1 MKKKIILVTCAM
13 LLMTG
18 CGKDVKLVNGEN
30 AIVTFKEG
38 GISSNQLYDALKET
52 QGAEKIMNLIDAHLL
67 DLKYDETDEEKNYV
81 KQNLK
86 SVKEAAGEMGAS
98 LEMYLSYYYGV
109 GSEKA
114 FEDYLALSFRRDT
127 WTREYAKE
135 TITEKQINDYYEQEI
150 YGDVEASH
158 ILITVDVKSDA
169 TDDEKKDAEA
179 AALKKANDLIEKLKN
194 GEDFAKLA
202 KENSKDATTAANGG
216 NLGKIND
223 GDMPDEVLDAIR
235 NLKDGSY
242 STKAVKSSQGYHI
255 VYKTSQAEKP
265 ELTEELTT
273 EIKDIIAN
281 ETAQSPAF
289 QLEALK
295 VLRERNEM
303 KFVDTNL
310 GDDFETLVS
319 QYEAQYNSMQ

>member
-135 TITEKQINDYYEQEI
+135 TITEKQINDYYEQEV

-169 TDDEKKDAEA
+169 TDDEKKDAEE

-223 GDMPDEVLDAIR
+223 GDMPDEVLDAVR
-235 NLKDGSY
+235 SLKDGSY

-265 ELTEELTT
+265 ELTDALTT

-289 QLEALK
+289 QLQALK

-303 KFVDTNL
+303 KFIDTNL
-310 GDDFETLVS
+310 GDDFESLVS
-319 QYEAQYNSMQ
+319 QYEAQYNSLQ

>member
-1 MKKKIILVTCAM
+1 MKKKFLLIICAM

-52 QGAEKIMNLIDAHLL
+52 AGAEKIMNLIDAHLL
-67 DLKYDETDEEKNYV
+67 DLKYDETDEEKAYV
-81 KQNLK
+81 SQNLK

-135 TITEKQINDYYEQEI
+135 TITEKQINDYYEQEV

-202 KENSKDATTAANGG
+202 KENSKDATTASNGG

-223 GDMPDEVLDAIR
+223 GDAPDEVLDAVR
-235 NLKDGSY
+235 SLKDGSY

-265 ELTEELTT
+265 ELTDELTT

-303 KFVDTNL
+303 KFIDTNL

-319 QYEAQYNSMQ
+319 QYEAQYNSLQ

>member
-135 TITEKQINDYYEQEI
+135 TITEKQINDYYEQEV

-194 GEDFAKLA
+194 GEDFAKFA

-223 GDMPDEVLDAIR
+223 GDMPDEVLDAVR
-235 NLKDGSY
+235 SLKDGSY

-265 ELTEELTT
+265 ELTDELTT

-289 QLEALK
+289 QLQALK

-303 KFVDTNL
+303 KFIDTNL
-310 GDDFETLVS
+310 GDDFESLVS
-319 QYEAQYNSMQ
+319 QYEAQYNSLQ

>member
-1 MKKKIILVTCAM
+1 MKKKFLLIICAM

-52 QGAEKIMNLIDAHLL
+52 AGAEKIMNLIDAHLL
-67 DLKYDETDEEKNYV
+67 DLKYDETEEEKSYV
-81 KQNLK
+81 SQNLK

-135 TITEKQINDYYEQEI
+135 TITEKQINDYYEQEV

-202 KENSKDATTAANGG
+202 KENSKDATTASNGG

-223 GDMPDEVLDAIR
+223 GDAPDEVLDAVR
-235 NLKDGSY
+235 GLKDGSY

-265 ELTEELTT
+265 ELTDELTT

-303 KFVDTNL
+303 KFIDTNL

-319 QYEAQYNSMQ
+319 QYEAQYNSLQ

>member
-1 MKKKIILVTCAM
+1 MKKKFLLIICAM

-52 QGAEKIMNLIDAHLL
+52 AGAEKIMNLIDAHLL
-67 DLKYDETDEEKNYV
+67 DLKYDETEEEKSYV
-81 KQNLK
+81 SQNLK

-114 FEDYLALSFRRDT
+114 FKDYLALSFRRDT

-202 KENSKDATTAANGG
+202 KENSKDATTAGNGG
-216 NLGKIND
+216 SLGKIND
-223 GDMPDEVLDAIR
+223 GDAPDEVLDAVR
-235 NLKDGSY
+235 SLKDGSY

-265 ELTEELTT
+265 ELTDELTT

-303 KFVDTNL
+303 KFIDTNL
-310 GDDFETLVS
+310 GDDFEALVS
-319 QYEAQYNSMQ
+319 QYEAQYNSLQ

>member
-1 MKKKIILVTCAM
+1 MKKKFLLIICAM

-52 QGAEKIMNLIDAHLL
+52 AGAEKVMNLIDAHLL
-67 DLKYDETDEEKNYV
+67 DQIYDETDEEKNYV
-81 KQNLK
+81 KQTLK

-98 LEMYLSYYYGV
+98 LEMYLTYYYGV
-109 GSEKA
+109 GSEKS
-114 FEDYLALSFRRDT
+114 FEDYLTLSFRRDT

-135 TITEKQINDYYEQEI
+135 TITEKQINEYYEQEI
-150 YGDVEASH
+150 YGDVDASH

-169 TDDEKKDAEA
+169 TDDEKKEAED
-179 AALKKANDLIEKLKN
+179 AALKKANEVIEKLKN

-202 KENSKDATTAANGG
+202 KEYSKDSTTASNGG
-216 NLGKIND
+216 SLGKVND
-223 GDMPDEVLDAIR
+223 GDTPGEVLDALR

-242 STKAVKSSQGYHI
+242 DTKAIKSSQGYHI
-255 VYKTSQAEKP
+255 IYKTSQDEKP

-273 EIKDIIAN
+273 EIKDIIAE
-281 ETAQSPAF
+281 ETAQNASF

-295 VLRERNEM
+295 ELRERNEM

-310 GDDFETLVS
+310 GSDFETLVA
-319 QYEAQYNSMQ
+319 QYEAQYNSAN

>member
-135 TITEKQINDYYEQEI
+135 TITEKQINDYYEQEV

-202 KENSKDATTAANGG
+202 KENSKDATTAGNGG
-216 NLGKIND
+216 SLGKIND
-223 GDMPDEVLDAIR
+223 GDAPDEVLDAVR
-235 NLKDGSY
+235 SLKDGSY

-265 ELTEELTT
+265 ELTDELTT

-289 QLEALK
+289 QLQALK

-303 KFVDTNL
+303 KFIDTNL
-310 GDDFETLVS
+310 GDDFESLVS
-319 QYEAQYNSMQ
+319 QYEAQYNSLQ

>member
-52 QGAEKIMNLIDAHLL
+52 AGAEKIMNLIDAHLL

-135 TITEKQINDYYEQEI
+135 TITEKQINDYYEQEV

-223 GDMPDEVLDAIR
+223 GDMPDEVLDAVR
-235 NLKDGSY
+235 SLKDGSY

-255 VYKTSQAEKP
+255 VYKTSQAKKP
-265 ELTEELTT
+265 ELTDELTT

-289 QLEALK
+289 QLQALK

-303 KFVDTNL
+303 KFIDTNL
-310 GDDFETLVS
+310 GDDFESLVS
-319 QYEAQYNSMQ
+319 QYEAQYNSLQ

>member
-1 MKKKIILVTCAM
+1 MKKKFLLIICAM

-52 QGAEKIMNLIDAHLL
+52 AGAEKIMNLIDAHLL
-67 DLKYDETDEEKNYV
+67 DLKYDETEEEKSYV
-81 KQNLK
+81 SQNLK

-202 KENSKDATTAANGG
+202 KDNSKDATTAGNGG
-216 NLGKIND
+216 SLGKIND
-223 GDMPDEVLDAIR
+223 GDAPDEVLDAVR
-235 NLKDGSY
+235 SLKDGSY

-265 ELTEELTT
+265 ELTDELTT

-303 KFVDTNL
+303 KFIDTNL
-310 GDDFETLVS
+310 GDDFEALVS
-319 QYEAQYNSMQ
+319 QYEAQYNSLQ

>member
-223 GDMPDEVLDAIR
+223 GDMPDEVLDAVR
-235 NLKDGSY
+235 SLKDGSY

-265 ELTEELTT
+265 ELTDELTT

-289 QLEALK
+289 QLQALK

-303 KFVDTNL
+303 KFIDTNL
-310 GDDFETLVS
+310 GDDFESLVS
-319 QYEAQYNSMQ
+319 QYEAQYNSLQ

>member
-1 MKKKIILVTCAM
+1 MKKKFLLIICAM

-52 QGAEKIMNLIDAHLL
+52 AGAEKIMNLIDAHLL
-67 DLKYDETDEEKNYV
+67 DLKYDETEEEKSYV
-81 KQNLK
+81 SQNLK
-86 SVKEAAGEMGAS
+86 SVKEAAGKMGAS

-158 ILITVDVKSDA
+158 ILITVDVKKDA
-169 TDDEKKDAEA
+169 TDDEKKDAEE

-202 KENSKDATTAANGG
+202 KENSKDATTASNGG
-216 NLGKIND
+216 SLGKIND
-223 GDMPDEVLDAIR
+223 GDAPDEVLDAVR
-235 NLKDGSY
+235 SLKDGSY

-265 ELTEELTT
+265 ELTDALTT

-289 QLEALK
+289 QLKALK

-303 KFVDTNL
+303 KFIDTNL

-319 QYEAQYNSMQ
+319 QYEAQYNSLQ

>member
-1 MKKKIILVTCAM
+1 MKKKFLLIICAM

-67 DLKYDETDEEKNYV
+67 DQMYDETDEEKAYV
-81 KQNLK
+81 SQNVK

-109 GSEKA
+109 GSEKS
-114 FEDYLALSFRRDT
+114 FEDYLTLSFRRDT

-135 TITEKQINDYYEQEI
+135 TLTEKQINDYYEQEI

-169 TDDEKKDAEA
+169 TDDEKKDAEE
-179 AALKKANDLIEKLKN
+179 AALKKANDIIQKLKD

-216 NLGKIND
+216 NLGKVND
-223 GDMPDEVLDAIR
+223 GDMPDEVLDALR
-235 NLKDGSY
+235 GLKDGSY

-265 ELTEELTT
+265 ALTEELTT

-295 VLRERNEM
+295 ELRERNEM

>member
-1 MKKKIILVTCAM
+1 M

-52 QGAEKIMNLIDAHLL
+52 AGAEKIMNLIDAHLL
-67 DLKYDETDEEKNYV
+67 DLKYDETEEEKSYV
-81 KQNLK
+81 SQNLK
-86 SVKEAAGEMGAS
+86 SVKEAADEMGAS
-98 LEMYLSYYYGV
+98 LEMYLSQYYGV

-169 TDDEKKDAEA
+169 TDDEKKDAEE

-202 KENSKDATTAANGG
+202 KENSKDATTAGNGG
-216 NLGKIND
+216 SLGKIND
-223 GDMPDEVLDAIR
+223 GDAPDEVLDAVR
-235 NLKDGSY
+235 SLKDGSY
-242 STKAVKSSQGYHI
+242 STKAIKSSQGYHI

-265 ELTEELTT
+265 ELTDELTT

-303 KFVDTNL
+303 KFIDTNL

-319 QYEAQYNSMQ
+319 QYEAQYNSLQ

>member
-98 LEMYLSYYYGV
+98 LEMYLTYYYGV
-109 GSEKA
+109 GSEKS
-114 FEDYLALSFRRDT
+114 FEDYLTLSFRRDT

-135 TITEKQINDYYEQEI
+135 TITEKQINEYYEQEI

-223 GDMPDEVLDAIR
+223 GDMPDEVLDAVR
-235 NLKDGSY
+235 SLKDGSY

-289 QLEALK
+289 QLQALK

-303 KFVDTNL
+303 KFIDTNL
-310 GDDFETLVS
+310 GDDFESLVS
-319 QYEAQYNSMQ
+319 QYEAQYNSLQ

>member
-1 MKKKIILVTCAM
+1 MKKKFLLIICAM

-52 QGAEKIMNLIDAHLL
+52 AGAEKIMNLIDAHLL
-67 DLKYDETDEEKNYV
+67 DLKYDETEEEKSYV
-81 KQNLK
+81 SQNLK

-202 KENSKDATTAANGG
+202 KENSKDATTAGNGG
-216 NLGKIND
+216 SLGKIND
-223 GDMPDEVLDAIR
+223 GDAPDEVLDAVR
-235 NLKDGSY
+235 SLKDGSY

-265 ELTEELTT
+265 ELTDELTT

-303 KFVDTNL
+303 KFIDTNL
-310 GDDFETLVS
+310 GDDFEALVS
-319 QYEAQYNSMQ
+319 QYEAQYNSLQ

>member
-135 TITEKQINDYYEQEI
+135 TITEKQINDYYEQEV

-223 GDMPDEVLDAIR
+223 GDMPDEVLDAVR
-235 NLKDGSY
+235 SLKDGSY

-255 VYKTSQAEKP
+255 VYKSSQAEKP
-265 ELTEELTT
+265 ELTDELTT

-289 QLEALK
+289 QLQALK

-303 KFVDTNL
+303 KFIDTNL
-310 GDDFETLVS
+310 GDDFESLVS
-319 QYEAQYNSMQ
+319 QYEAQYNSLQ

>member
-1 MKKKIILVTCAM
+1 MKKKILLIACAM
-13 LLMTG
+13 LLVTG

-52 QGAEKIMNLIDAHLL
+52 AGAEKIMNLIDAHLL
-67 DLKYDETDEEKNYV
+67 DLKYDETEEEKSYV
-81 KQNLK
+81 SQKLK

-202 KENSKDATTAANGG
+202 KENSKDATTAGNGG
-216 NLGKIND
+216 SLGKIND
-223 GDMPDEVLDAIR
+223 GDAPDEVLDAVR
-235 NLKDGSY
+235 SLKDGSY

-265 ELTEELTT
+265 ELTDELTT

-303 KFVDTNL
+303 KFIDTNL
-310 GDDFETLVS
+310 GDDFEALVS
-319 QYEAQYNSMQ
+319 QYEAQYNSLQ

>member
-1 MKKKIILVTCAM
+1 MKKKILLIACAM
-13 LLMTG
+13 LLVTG

-98 LEMYLSYYYGV
+98 LEMYLTYYYGV

-114 FEDYLALSFRRDT
+114 FEDYLRLSFRRDT

-169 TDDEKKDAEA
+169 TDDEKKDAEE
-179 AALKKANDLIEKLKN
+179 AALKKANDIIAKLKD

-202 KENSKDATTAANGG
+202 KENSKDATTASNGG
-216 NLGKIND
+216 SLGKIND
-223 GDMPDEVLDAIR
+223 GDMPDEVLDAVR
-235 NLKDGSY
+235 SLKDGSY

-255 VYKTSQAEKP
+255 VYKTSQSEKP

-303 KFVDTNL
+303 KFIDTNL
-310 GDDFETLVS
+310 EDDFETLVS

>member
-1 MKKKIILVTCAM
+1 MKKKFLLIICAM

-52 QGAEKIMNLIDAHLL
+52 AGAEKIMNLIDAHLL
-67 DLKYDETDEEKNYV
+67 DLKYDETEEEKSYV
-81 KQNLK
+81 SQNLK

-202 KENSKDATTAANGG
+202 KENSKDATTAGNGG
-216 NLGKIND
+216 SLGKIND
-223 GDMPDEVLDAIR
+223 GDAPDEVLDAVR
-235 NLKDGSY
+235 SLKDGSY

-265 ELTEELTT
+265 ELTDELTT

-281 ETAQSPAF
+281 ETAQRKGKKKS
-289 QLEALK
+289 K
-295 VLRERNEM
+295 
-303 KFVDTNL
+303 K
-310 GDDFETLVS
+310 
-319 QYEAQYNSMQ
+319 

>member
-135 TITEKQINDYYEQEI
+135 TITEKQINDYYEQEV

-169 TDDEKKDAEA
+169 TDDEKKDAEE
-179 AALKKANDLIEKLKN
+179 AALKKANDLIEKLKK
-194 GEDFAKLA
+194 GEDSAKLA
-202 KENSKDATTAANGG
+202 KENSKDATTAGNGG
-216 NLGKIND
+216 SLGKIND
-223 GDMPDEVLDAIR
+223 GDAPDEVLDAVR
-235 NLKDGSY
+235 SLKDGSY

-265 ELTEELTT
+265 ELTDELTT

-289 QLEALK
+289 QLQALK

-303 KFVDTNL
+303 KFIDTNL
-310 GDDFETLVS
+310 GDDFESLVS
-319 QYEAQYNSMQ
+319 QYEAQYNSLQ